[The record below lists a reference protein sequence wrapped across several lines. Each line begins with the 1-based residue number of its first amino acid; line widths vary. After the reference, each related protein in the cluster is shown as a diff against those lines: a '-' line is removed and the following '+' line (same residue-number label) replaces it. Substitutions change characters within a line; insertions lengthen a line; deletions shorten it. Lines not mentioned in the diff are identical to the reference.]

1 MSECV
6 CNQLTSFAAEHFT
19 SGYWDLLNKLVVKN
33 ISVAVGKILY

>member
-19 SGYWDLLNKLVVKN
+19 LGYWDLLLNN
-33 ISVAVGKILY
+33 